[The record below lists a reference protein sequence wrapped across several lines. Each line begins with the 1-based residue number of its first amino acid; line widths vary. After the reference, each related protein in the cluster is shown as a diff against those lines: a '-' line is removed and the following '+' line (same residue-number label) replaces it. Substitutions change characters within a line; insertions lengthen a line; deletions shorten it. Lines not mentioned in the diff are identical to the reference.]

1 MSLEDMMIIDELVQE
16 ILNQKSWL
24 WEKILL

>member
-16 ILNQKSWL
+16 ILTQKSWL